1 MFLFLFLFFRQKLL
15 IILRAETTIFNHCS
29 DSCIYNLN
37 PVLILGI
44 GIEEPLA
51 VSPGHTEM
59 SGKLSMERLK
69 VSEAWA
75 GLAAHPFWWVL
86 WEPIGN
92 THITQHAEFSYVRG
106 RFGRYSFTF
115 SSSGPSF
122 SHFSPRIHGFR
133 GEELWYL
140 LFMCVYFSFLS

>member
-1 MFLFLFLFFRQKLL
+1 MRSAKEVRGSEKFVIMNTNSGGVFVFVFFFRQKLL

-75 GLAAHPFWWVL
+75 GLAAHPF
-86 WEPIGN
+86 
-92 THITQHAEFSYVRG
+92 
-106 RFGRYSFTF
+106 
-115 SSSGPSF
+115 
-122 SHFSPRIHGFR
+122 
-133 GEELWYL
+133 
-140 LFMCVYFSFLS
+140 